1 VKWAQAPEPSG
12 THEAHAPRKV
22 DWASCPDWFFC
33 ATWQLTFPRNL
44 THILPAWQAFCAGGD
59 VKTVAQ
65 QVMSGQQQQAM
76 AFFQAEYL
84 TDAAI
89 SQLTLPHISLLDGIT
104 MGGGAG
110 VSMHGHFR
118 VATER

>member
-1 VKWAQAPEPSG
+1 MMA
-12 THEAHAPRKV
+12 
-22 DWASCPDWFFC
+22 
-33 ATWQLTFPRNL
+33 
-44 THILPAWQAFCAGGD
+44 
-59 VKTVAQ
+59 
-65 QVMSGQQQQAM
+65 GQQQAAM
-76 AFFQAEYL
+76 AFFQAEYV

-89 SQLTLPHISLLDGIT
+89 SQLALPHISLLDGIT